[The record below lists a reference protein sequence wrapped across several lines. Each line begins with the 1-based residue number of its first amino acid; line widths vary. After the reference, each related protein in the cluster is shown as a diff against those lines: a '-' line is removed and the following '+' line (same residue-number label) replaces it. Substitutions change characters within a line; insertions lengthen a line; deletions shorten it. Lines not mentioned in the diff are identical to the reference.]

1 MTTVALDLP
10 KTNGHIV
17 AMRQSDTREQLLAA
31 GLKTLH
37 RQGFNGSGVQDVTD
51 AAGVPKGSF
60 YNHFESKEAFG
71 AEVVAR
77 FWERGAASRRL
88 LSDDSK
94 APLDRLRAYFAD
106 KAAHAAPY
114 ELGCMIGNFSAELA
128 GQSRLVRDQL
138 GVLYAGWTR
147 LIANCIRE
155 AQQAGQVAAD
165 IDALTLAGFVI
176 DAWEGAVLRSKVE
189 RDGAAFERF
198 ERIVFSKILA

>member
-1 MTTVALDLP
+1 
-10 KTNGHIV
+10 
-17 AMRQSDTREQLLAA
+17 MRQSDTREQLLTA

-37 RQGFNGSGVQDVTD
+37 RQGFNGSGVQDIT
-51 AAGVPKGSF
+51 AAAAVPKGSF

-77 FWERGAASRRL
+77 FWERGAATRRL
-88 LSDDSK
+88 LSDATK
-94 APLDRLRAYFAD
+94 PPLERLRAYFAD
-106 KAAHAAPY
+106 KAAHASRDY

-138 GVLYAGWTR
+138 SVLYAGWTR
-147 LIANCIRE
+147 MIANCVRE
-155 AQQAGQVAAD
+155 AQEAGQVAPD
-165 IDALTLAGFVI
+165 VDALTLAGFVV

-198 ERIVFSKILA
+198 ERLVFSKILV